1 MATVITHR
9 GVRIVT
15 LEPDETL
22 KQCCCADDIAICPC
36 NSGWLVY
43 FVHEDGADGYDEPF
57 PAYQQALWSA
67 KAAAEF
73 AAE

>member
-22 KQCCCADDIAICPC
+22 KQCCSADDIALCRC
-36 NSGWLVY
+36 KSGWLVY
-43 FVHEDGADGYDEPF
+43 FVSEDGAEGYEDPF
-57 PAYQQALWSA
+57 PGYQEALWAA